1 MRSFPFFVRRPASI
15 VLVLGLFGCG
25 ESSAPEEMKLPPT
38 VVTVSYP
45 VERKVQDYAEFTG
58 RTAAVESVKVRARVY
73 GYLEKINFTEG
84 SEVKAGDVLFVID
97 QRPYQA
103 ALARAKADLAQNEAR
118 AARLK
123 LDAVRGRALLAKDAI
138 SREEFDKIEG
148 DLLETDAA
156 ARSSAAAYETA
167 KINLDYTEIR
177 APISGLISK
186 KYVTVGNLIE
196 SPDTG
201 LAPTLTTIVS
211 ISPIQ
216 AYFDVDDLSVPKIE
230 AIVAHHA
237 GKTGPPVELAVGDE
251 RDYPHHGTID
261 FVDNQVDPGTGT
273 KRMRGVF
280 ENKDRILSPG
290 LFARVRVPLGEP
302 HPAILVTDRAIDSDQ
317 GQKVVYVVATD
328 NTVEKRN
335 VELGGVHDSLRAI
348 VDGVKPGERVVI
360 DGLHRIRPGMTVET
374 KLVEMPTYQDP
385 RRVLAEA
392 ARAKAEKTKAA
403 KH

>member
-1 MRSFPFFVRRPASI
+1 MRQLPFFVRRLAGLA
-15 VLVLGLFGCG
+15 LVLPLVGCG
-25 ESSAPEEMKLPPT
+25 ESAAPEEMKMPPT

-58 RTAAVESVKVRARVY
+58 RTNAVESVKVRARVY
-73 GYLEKINFTEG
+73 GHLEKINFTEG
-84 SEVKAGDVLFVID
+84 TEVKAGDVLFVID

-103 ALARAKADLAQNEAR
+103 ALSRAKADLAQNEAR

-123 LDAVRGRALLAKDAI
+123 LDSVRGRALLAKDAI

-148 DLLETDAA
+148 DLLETAAA
-156 ARSSAAAYETA
+156 ARSSEAAYETA
-167 KINLDYTEIR
+167 KLNLDYTEIR

-230 AIVAHHA
+230 AVIAHHA
-237 GKTGPPVELAVGDE
+237 GKSGAPVELAVGDE
-251 RDYPHHGTID
+251 RDFPHHGVID

-273 KRMRGVF
+273 KRMRGLF
-280 ENKDRILSPG
+280 ENKDRVLSPG

-302 HPAILVTDRAIDSDQ
+302 HAAILVADRAIESDQ
-317 GQKVVYVVATD
+317 GMKVVYVVTADKTI
-328 NTVEKRN
+328 EKRS

-348 VDGVKPGERVVI
+348 VDGIKPGERVVV
-360 DGLHRIRPGMTVET
+360 DGLQRIRPGMTVES
-374 KLVEMPTYQDP
+374 KLIEMPTYQDP

-392 ARAKAEKTKAA
+392 AKAKADKTKAA
-403 KH
+403 KR